1 MAIPKQLLALLL
13 LALAT
18 QVRAAPPTQATTAM
32 LVEEVDEKQLD
43 VALSDALASADPAVR
58 TIAARVATVRGC
70 TTLLPRIEPLL
81 NSERDP
87 EAARELVRAAIL
99 LGGAKN
105 IDAAIAA
112 SARFGHRLDAAVAVA
127 MARLGGD
134 AALDAYR
141 TKLVKLKVAPQSN
154 FFLIALWSAPQA
166 IPVTA
171 EKLLAS
177 HDEKGWRAFIGAV
190 TDSKLM
196 LDPVNLAAALG
207 NASESI
213 RADTI
218 NAIVG
223 EYSKN
228 FSLTEA
234 VKTTLRGSAAPAEE
248 PAPVAFKREL
258 LRRIGGAE
266 PRSSAQWLAWIA
278 TDPAS
283 SYFRYRPALLGL
295 FTAEERAVVTAPREK
310 LRVPKPSIPMIE
322 VLPPQFYTPDV
333 LPNGV
338 ADAILSATGCR
349 AEWVGLGDMKVD
361 RAGRVVSLDISRVD
375 TDANCRKA
383 IDAVTRLTLVHP
395 TSIMSA
401 FETKYALFVK
411 PARSSLCIDEGLVP
425 ALEDLNLEACNPFQV
440 GGDSPCTPPVTRKRV
455 EPQWPSG
462 KMIPGGGSTVVILES
477 IVTETGCVRSARFV
491 TQSPFA
497 ELNRSAIL
505 ALLGW
510 KFRPATIGGVPVPVV
525 FNLTI
530 NFKGN

>member
-1 MAIPKQLLALLL
+1 MPRQLLAFLLF
-13 LALAT
+13 ALAT
-18 QVRAAPPTQATTAM
+18 QVRAGLPTQASTAM
-32 LVEEVDEKQLD
+32 LVEEADEQQLD

-58 TIAARVATVRGC
+58 TIAARVATVRGR

-81 NSERDP
+81 NSETNP
-87 EAARELVRAAIL
+87 EAGRELVRAAIL

-105 IDAAIAA
+105 IDAAIVA
-112 SARFGHRLDAAVAVA
+112 SERFGHRLDSAVTVA
-127 MARLGGD
+127 TARLGGD
-134 AALDAYR
+134 AALDAYLA
-141 TKLVKLKVAPQSN
+141 KLVKLKLAPQSN
-154 FFLIALWSAPQA
+154 FFLIALWSAPQR

-190 TDSKLM
+190 SDSKLM

-218 NAIVG
+218 NAIAE
-223 EYSKN
+223 EYSKDL
-228 FSLTEA
+228 SLSEA
-234 VKTTLRGSAAPAEE
+234 VKTTLREAAAPADE

-266 PRSSAQWLAWIA
+266 PRSSTQWLAWIA
-278 TDPAS
+278 TEPAS
-283 SYFRYRPALLGL
+283 SYFRYRSALLGL
-295 FTAEERAVVTAPREK
+295 LTAEERAVVVKASREK
-310 LRVPKPSIPMIE
+310 LPEAPKPSIPIIV

-338 ADAILSATGCR
+338 ADAILSATSCR
-349 AEWVGLGDMKVD
+349 AEWVGLGDMTVD
-361 RAGRVVSLDISRVD
+361 RAGRVVSLDIGRVQ
-375 TDANCRKA
+375 TDANCKKA

-395 TSIMSA
+395 TSITSA

-411 PARSSLCIDEGLVP
+411 PAKSSLCIDEGLVP

-440 GGDSPCTPPVTRKRV
+440 GGDSPCKPPVTRKRV
-455 EPQWPSG
+455 EPQFPLG
-462 KMIPGGGSTVVILES
+462 KTIPGGGSTIVILES
-477 IVTETGCVRSARFV
+477 IITETGCVRSARFV

-497 ELNRSAIL
+497 ELNRAAIL
-505 ALLGW
+505 ALLRW
-510 KFRPATIGGVPVPVV
+510 TFRPATIGGVPVPVV

-530 NFKGN
+530 NFKSH

>member
-1 MAIPKQLLALLL
+1 MTRPLLAILLF
-13 LALAT
+13 ALAT
-18 QVRAAPPTQATTAM
+18 QVRAAVPTQATTAM
-32 LVEEVDEKQLD
+32 LVEEADEKQLD
-43 VALSDALASADPAVR
+43 VALSDALGSADPAVR
-58 TIAARVATVRGC
+58 TIAARVATVRGR

-81 NSERDP
+81 DSETNP
-87 EAARELVRAAIL
+87 EAGRELVRAAIL
-99 LGGAKN
+99 LGGAKD

-112 SARFGHRLDAAVAVA
+112 SERFGHRLDPAVAVA
-127 MARLGGD
+127 TARLGSD
-134 AALDAYR
+134 AALDAYQA
-141 TKLVKLKVAPQSN
+141 KLVKLKIAPQSN
-154 FFLIALWSAPQA
+154 FFLIALWSTPQA

-177 HDEKGWRAFIGAV
+177 RDEKGWRAFIGAV
-190 TDSKLM
+190 SDSKLM
-196 LDPVNLAAALG
+196 LDPRSLAAALS

-223 EYSKN
+223 EYSKTL
-228 FSLTEA
+228 SLTDA
-234 VKTTLRGSAAPAEE
+234 VKTTLRETAAPADE

-266 PRSSAQWLAWIA
+266 SRSSAQWLAWIA

-283 SYFRYRPALLGL
+283 SYFRYRSALLGL
-295 FTAEERAVVTAPREK
+295 FTAEERAVVAAPRQK
-310 LRVPKPSIPMIE
+310 LREAPKPSIPMID

-349 AEWVGLGDMKVD
+349 AEWIGLGDLKVD
-361 RAGRVVSLDISRVD
+361 RAGRVVSLDVSRVE
-375 TDANCRKA
+375 TDANCRNA

-395 TSIMSA
+395 TSIMSG

-425 ALEDLNLEACNPFQV
+425 ALEDLNLEACNPFQI
-440 GGDSPCTPPVTRKRV
+440 GGDSPCKPPVSRKRV
-455 EPQWPSG
+455 EPQFPSG
-462 KMIPGGGSTVVILES
+462 KTIPGGGNTVVILES
-477 IVTETGCVRSARFV
+477 IITETGCVRSARFV
-491 TQSPFA
+491 AQSPFA

-505 ALLGW
+505 ALLRWTFSPG
-510 KFRPATIGGVPVPVV
+510 TIGGVPVPVV
-525 FNLTI
+525 FDLTV